1 MVENVIGWALVVLI
15 PLSVVFVLY
24 KVKQHI
30 KRQTE
35 MKKQQRERALAQ
47 LKEEREES
55 WRRLRQR
62 AGIGKQTQVVGNNSV
77 GIQSGGNAT
86 YNVTPATDSGFD
98 LATMI
103 LLNST
108 LNSRSGAVTASV
120 DYDTNTMTVK
130 EEPVR
135 SSSSWSSDDDSPSKS
150 SSWSSSGNS
159 GSSWDSSSS
168 SDVGSSS
175 SWD

>member
-1 MVENVIGWALVVLI
+1 MVENIIGWALVVLI

-35 MKKQQRERALAQ
+35 LKKQQRKRALAQ

-55 WRRLRQR
+55 WRRLRQQSS
-62 AGIGKQTQVVGNNSV
+62 IGKQTQVVGNNSV

-135 SSSSWSSDDDSPSKS
+135 SSSS
-150 SSWSSSGNS
+150 
-159 GSSWDSSSS
+159 
-168 SDVGSSS
+168 
-175 SWD
+175 

>member
-1 MVENVIGWALVVLI
+1 VVENIIGWALVVLI
-15 PLSVVFVLY
+15 PLSVVFALY

-35 MKKQQRERALAQ
+35 IKKQQRERALAQ
-47 LKEEREES
+47 LREES